1 MSRPADPIESKHAD
15 FGHAMNAL
23 GSIDDLKAVPIASV
37 AAALNIRVPANGRG
51 RCPLPGHEDRN
62 PSFAIRPATN
72 SFRCYACGRHG
83 SVIDFVME
91 IEQLN
96 FADACRWLRERFG
109 NGSAQTR
116 LGKRRL
122 VAPRPS
128 TQSLRGVDAAGTDI
142 AFDDEVFGW
151 LLEHSPLRSGGRSYL
166 AQRGLS
172 DATIE
177 SFRIGQIGD
186 RASLMRD
193 ACRTFGEDR
202 LKRCG
207 VVADGRSGSRLIFP
221 SGYILFPFIERDAV
235 RYLQA
240 RRPDGETAYRWFC
253 PATLPPPA
261 FNLDAL
267 ETASRSILICEGVTD
282 VLSAAEMGKDAIGL
296 LGANSQLD
304 PAIIMKLKRR
314 NVIVVG
320 DADPPGQK
328 FARNLVNLLSSR
340 GITAVSRLPPAGAN
354 DLNAYLQSSR
364 GRPS

>member
-1 MSRPADPIESKHAD
+1 
-15 FGHAMNAL
+15 MNDL

-37 AAALNIRVPANGRG
+37 AAALNIRLPANGRG

-62 PSFAIRPATN
+62 PSFAIRDATN

-83 SVIDFVME
+83 SVIDLVME
-91 IEQLN
+91 MEQLD
-96 FADACRWLRERFG
+96 FAAACRWLRDRFG

-116 LGKRRL
+116 IGRPR
-122 VAPRPS
+122 VATPRPS
-128 TQSLRGVDAAGTDI
+128 TKSLPVVDAVGTDI
-142 AFDDEVFGW
+142 AVHDEVFGW
-151 LLEHSPLRSGGRSYL
+151 LLEHSPLRSGGRDYL
-166 AQRGLS
+166 ARRAIGG
-172 DATIE
+172 ATIDR
-177 SFRIGQIGD
+177 FRIGQIGD

-202 LKRCG
+202 LRRCG
-207 VVADGRSGSRLIFP
+207 VVADGRSGARLIFP

-240 RRPDGETAYRWFC
+240 RRPDGETDYRWFC

-261 FNLDAL
+261 FNVDAL

-296 LGANSQLD
+296 LGANSHLD
-304 PAIIMKLKRR
+304 PAIIAKLRRR

-328 FARNLVNLLSSR
+328 FARNLVTLLSSR
-340 GITAVSRLPPAGAN
+340 GITTVSRLPPDGAN

-364 GRPS
+364 GGA

>member
-1 MSRPADPIESKHAD
+1 MNDLESLD
-15 FGHAMNAL
+15 G
-23 GSIDDLKAVPIASV
+23 LKAVPIASV
-37 AAALNIRVPANGRG
+37 AAALNIRLPANGRG

-62 PSFAIRPATN
+62 PSFAIRHETN
-72 SFRCYACGRHG
+72 SFRCYACGRRG
-83 SVIDFVME
+83 SVIDLVME
-91 IEQLN
+91 MEQSD
-96 FADACRWLRERFG
+96 FAAACRWLRDRFG
-109 NGSAQTR
+109 NESAQTR
-116 LGKRRL
+116 IGRRRL
-122 VAPRPS
+122 AAPRPS
-128 TQSLRGVDAAGTDI
+128 TQSLEAIAAAGTDI
-142 AFDDEVFGW
+142 AVDDEVFGW
-151 LLEHSPLRSGGRSYL
+151 LLEHSPLRSGGRDYL
-166 AQRGLS
+166 ARRGIG
-172 DATIE
+172 DATIHR
-177 SFRIGQIGD
+177 FRIGQIGD

-193 ACRTFGEDR
+193 ACRTFGQAR
-202 LKRCG
+202 LERCG
-207 VVADGRSGSRLIFP
+207 VVADSRSGTRLIFP

-235 RYLQA
+235 CYLQA

-253 PATLPPPA
+253 PATLLPPA

-304 PAIIMKLKRR
+304 PAIIVKLKRR

-364 GRPS
+364 GRAS